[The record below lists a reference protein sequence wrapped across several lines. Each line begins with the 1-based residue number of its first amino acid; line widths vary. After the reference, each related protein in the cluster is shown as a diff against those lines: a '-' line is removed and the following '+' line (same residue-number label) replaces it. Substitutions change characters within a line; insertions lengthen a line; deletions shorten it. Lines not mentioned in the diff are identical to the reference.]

1 MSKSLNVGRDF
12 GLASAVITTLGLII
26 GLESSTSSK
35 LAVIGGILTIAI
47 ADAFSDSLGIHIAKE
62 SEGNF
67 STKEVWQA
75 TISTFVFKAVFAC
88 SFLIPI
94 LLLPLSISIYV
105 AIFWGLLILI
115 FQSYYLAKSEGKK
128 PWTVIREHLF
138 IAIIV
143 IIITHFVGVG
153 IAKLFN

>member
-35 LAVIGGILTIAI
+35 IAVIGGILTIAV
-47 ADAFSDSLGIHIAKE
+47 ADAFSDALGIHIAKE

-75 TISTFVFKAVFAC
+75 TISTFAFKAVFAC
-88 SFLIPI
+88 SFLIPV
-94 LLLPLSISIYV
+94 LLLPLSISIYA
-105 AIFWGLLILI
+105 AIAWGLLILI
-115 FQSYYLAKSEGKK
+115 TQSYYLAKAQSVK
-128 PWTVIREHLF
+128 PWTIIREHLF

-143 IIITHFVGVG
+143 ILITHFVGLG
-153 IAKLFN
+153 IARLFK

>member
-12 GLASAVITTLGLII
+12 GLASAVITTLGLMI

-35 LAVIGGILTIAI
+35 IAVIGGILTIAV
-47 ADAFSDSLGIHIAKE
+47 ADAFSDALGIHIAKE

-75 TISTFVFKAVFAC
+75 TISTFVFKAIFAC
-88 SFLIPI
+88 SFLIPV
-94 LLLPLSISIYV
+94 LFLPLSTSIYA
-105 AIFWGLLILI
+105 AIAWGLTILI
-115 FQSYYLAKSEGKK
+115 IQSYCLAKSQGGK
-128 PWTVIREHLF
+128 PWRIIREHLL

-143 IIITHFVGVG
+143 ILITHFTGLG
-153 IAKLFN
+153 IAQLFN

>member
-1 MSKSLNVGRDF
+1 MKKSLNVGRDF
-12 GLASAVITTLGLII
+12 GLASAVITTLGLMI
-26 GLESSTSSK
+26 GLESSTGSK
-35 LAVIGGILTIAI
+35 LAVIGGILTIAV

-75 TISTFVFKAVFAC
+75 TVSTFIFKALFAC
-88 SFLIPI
+88 SFLIPV
-94 LLLPLSISIYV
+94 LLLSMPLAIYA
-105 AIFWGLLILI
+105 AIAWGLIILTI
-115 FQSYYLAKSEGKK
+115 QSYYLAKAQGIK
-128 PWTVIREHLF
+128 PWSIIREHLF

-143 IIITHFVGVG
+143 VVITHFAGLG